1 MDGHYLTSF
10 ITFNGAKHMPVYEYT
25 AINAKGKT
33 VSGIIDADGEM
44 AAREKLRAQKVF
56 PASIKEAYDD
66 REKKGGLNLPAFRL
80 FAGIKASELTM
91 TTRQLATL
99 VGSGFPLVS
108 AIYALIPQAG
118 SPALRRVLSRLK
130 DAIEEGNSF
139 ADALAHF
146 PDIFSPVYINM
157 VRAGEAS
164 GTLEIV
170 LERLAEINENQQKQ
184 RNQIKSILAYPA
196 IMTLLGGGIL
206 FFLLTY
212 IVPQL
217 TSIFSDM
224 GQALPAPTRFIIAA
238 SDFLKAYWW
247 LLIILLI
254 GLYVAFKRIRKTP
267 RGVYATDRI
276 LLLIPG
282 IGTLAR
288 KVAVARFSGTLGSL
302 LENGIPMLT
311 AMDIVKNIAGNVLIA
326 DAIKEASDKV
336 EKGMGLG
343 VSLEETEQFPHLS
356 VQMIKVGEQSGDLE
370 DMLKRTAD
378 VFENEVESAL
388 VGLTSLLEPLI
399 VVLMGVVIGFI
410 VLSIILPIIEIN
422 QLVG

>member
-1 MDGHYLTSF
+1 
-10 ITFNGAKHMPVYEYT
+10 MPVYEYT

-33 VSGIIDADGEM
+33 VSGIIDADGEV

-56 PASIKEAYDD
+56 PASINEAYDEK
-66 REKKGGLNLPAFRL
+66 EKKGGLHIPAFRL
-80 FAGIKASELTM
+80 FSGIKASELTM

-99 VGSGFPLVS
+99 VGAGFPLVS

-118 SPALRRVLSRLK
+118 TPALRRVLSRLK

-139 ADALAHF
+139 ADSLAGF
-146 PDIFSPVYINM
+146 PEIFSPVFINM

-184 RNQIKSILAYPA
+184 KNQIRSILAYPA
-196 IMTLLGGGIL
+196 IMSVLGGAIL

-217 TSIFSDM
+217 TTIFSDM
-224 GQALPAPTRFIIAA
+224 GQALPAPTRFIIAV

-247 LLIILLI
+247 LLLI
-254 GLYVAFKRIRKTP
+254 SLIAIYIAFKRIRKTP
-267 RGVYATDRI
+267 RGIYTTDH
-276 LLLIPG
+276 LLLMLPG
-282 IGTLAR
+282 ISTLAR

-311 AMDIVKNIAGNVLIA
+311 ALDIVKNIAGNVIIS
-326 DAIKEASDKV
+326 DAIQEAAEKV

-343 VSLEETEQFPHLS
+343 VSLEETDQFPHLS

-378 VFENEVESAL
+378 VFENEVETTL

-410 VLSIILPIIEIN
+410 VLSIILPIFEIN

>member
-1 MDGHYLTSF
+1 
-10 ITFNGAKHMPVYEYT
+10 MPVYEYT

-44 AAREKLRAQKVF
+44 AAREKLRAEKIF
-56 PASIKEAYDD
+56 PASITEAYD
-66 REKKGGLNLPAFRL
+66 EKGKKGRLHSRGIRL
-80 FAGIKASELTM
+80 FSGIKAGELTM
-91 TTRQLATL
+91 MTRQLSTL

-118 SPALRRVLSRLK
+118 SPALKRVLSRLK

-139 ADALAHF
+139 ADALSNF
-146 PDIFSPVYINM
+146 PDVFSPVYINM

-247 LLIILLI
+247 LLMI
-254 GLYVAFKRIRKTP
+254 GLVIIYVSVKRIRKTP
-267 RGVYATDRI
+267 RGVYTTDRF
-276 LLLIPG
+276 LLFLPG

-288 KVAVARFSGTLGSL
+288 KIAVARFSGTLGSL

-410 VLSIILPIIEIN
+410 VLAIILPIFEIN